1 MNLVDVQT
9 GEITSKTDDKAIA
22 LVDEKFRFTPTGLI
36 VMGDP
41 TFAECQETYQI
52 LTNFG
57 RRVHFWIG
65 DLLNYVE
72 SRWGETYAQLMD
84 ETGLAYQTLANDK
97 WVTSKVDVSRRRENL
112 RFSHHAEVAGLEPPE
127 QEKWLRKAEREELTT
142 SQLRRQ
148 IKATRTLSNPG
159 HDHGPEMIEMTIEI
173 ALKVPVNGKDA
184 VRQSIE
190 RWALRVAEHGATCE
204 SLDIREDES

>member
-1 MNLVDVQT
+1 MNLIDTQT
-9 GEITSKTDDKAIA
+9 GEIAGETDDGAIA

-36 VMGDP
+36 VTGDP
-41 TFAECQETYQI
+41 TLAECQETYQI

-97 WVTSKVDVSRRRENL
+97 WVTSRVDTSRRRESL
-112 RFSHHAEVAGLEPPE
+112 RFSHHAEVAALPPPE
-127 QEKWLRKAEREELTT
+127 QEKWLGKAEREQLTT
-142 SQLRRQ
+142 GQLRQQ
-148 IKATRTLSNPG
+148 IRAAKTLPNPG
-159 HDHGPEMIEMTIEI
+159 HNHEPKIVEMTIEI
-173 ALKVPVNGKDA
+173 ILRVPVNGKDA
-184 VRQSIE
+184 VKQSIE
-190 RWALRVAEHGATCE
+190 RWALHMAEHGAACE
-204 SLDIREDES
+204 SLDVWEDEL